1 MSSYRYIVIEGVIG
15 VGKTTLVELLSKDL
29 SAKTYLEIVEENPFL
44 VGGFYKDI
52 QANAFNTE
60 TFFLLSRFRQQRELV
75 DELLHSTHLLISD
88 YLFAKNRIFAGI
100 TLNQEDL
107 EIFDSVYRPL
117 NRRVA
122 IPDLIIYLKADTE
135 SLLRRIQLRDRSFER
150 QMQRDYIQK
159 LVQKYDDFFKQYDET
174 EVLTID
180 ASDMDFVFNRQT
192 YSKIKDLVLSKT
204 KKRYGVKNKEIPAFA
219 GMTRTKEDV
228 L

>member
-204 KKRYGVKNKEIPAFA
+204 KKRYGVRPR
-219 GMTRTKEDV
+219 MKEDV

>member
-1 MSSYRYIVIEGVIG
+1 M
-15 VGKTTLVELLSKDL
+15 GKTTLVELLSKDL

-204 KKRYGVKNKEIPAFA
+204 KKRYGVRPR
-219 GMTRTKEDV
+219 MKEDV